1 MQTRFNTIQSQE
13 TPLGVECLSLSLSFR
28 FKGGMVRKVDFFF
41 SSVLLLEPRN
51 DTPTRRGRLLSGN
64 GSVPFFFHPSH
75 EVFFFSNSLPSA
87 VSNARSDRSRP
98 RRRQVEQGWHSFA
111 GRLALVGVLRRRF
124 TGRALHQRLTRDATN
139 ATRRDDGVDLGNRQL
154 GRLAE
159 PTRTPLGA
167 IFIQV

>member
-1 MQTRFNTIQSQE
+1 MPIPLRKKHTHTHEALDETRETMQTRFNTIQSQE

-75 EVFFFSNSLPSA
+75 EVFFFPILCRAPSRTRAPIDHGRGGGKWNKVGIPLPADWRWSA
-87 VSNARSDRSRP
+87 FY
-98 RRRQVEQGWHSFA
+98 G
-111 GRLALVGVLRRRF
+111 GVLPAARC
-124 TGRALHQRLTRDATN
+124 TSVSPETP
-139 ATRRDDGVDLGNRQL
+139 
-154 GRLAE
+154 
-159 PTRTPLGA
+159 PTRLGA
-167 IFIQV
+167 TTAST